1 VNVGAELLDLAL
13 RDGAR
18 GIAIVGT
25 GKNVGKTVTTRALLE
40 ALRGTCVGLTSIGR
54 DGEAVD
60 IGDALAKPR
69 LRLQPGTIVA
79 TARAVLPVSP
89 ASEILETSDLM
100 TAAGPLLYA
109 RVRAAAHYE
118 LLGAPTASGVRASL
132 EQMRALGAETTLLDG
147 AVDRVAALAGGDDAI
162 VVATGA
168 ATAATVEDAIEEARA
183 LVARLMLPKVD
194 EREPALRL
202 DGALTATMV
211 ADLAARGEKRQVVV
225 CDPTQIVLSGK
236 AFDGAMRRLTLRCE
250 RPLRVVAVTAAS
262 IGRDR
267 YFEPATF
274 ARAVALATGL
284 PTFDIYAGARA
295 A

>member
-18 GIAIVGT
+18 GIAVVGT

-89 ASEILETSDLM
+89 ASEILETGDLM

-109 RVRAAAHYE
+109 RVRVATFYE

-132 EQMRALGAETTLLDG
+132 EQMRALGADVTLLDG

-168 ATAATVEDAIEEARA
+168 ATAASVEDAVEEARA
-183 LVARLMLPKVD
+183 LVARLTVRKAD

-211 ADLAARGEKRQVVV
+211 ADLVARGEKRQIVVR
-225 CDPTQIVLSGK
+225 DPTQIALSGK

-267 YFEPATF
+267 YFEPAAF

-284 PTFDIYAGARA
+284 PTFDVYAGARA

>member
-1 VNVGAELLDLAL
+1 MNVGAELLDLAT

-18 GIAIVGT
+18 GIAVVGT
-25 GKNVGKTVTTRALLE
+25 GKNVGKTVTTRALLG

-69 LRLQPGTIVA
+69 LRLEPGTIVA

-89 ASEILETSDLM
+89 ASELLETSDLM
-100 TAAGPLLYA
+100 TAAGPLIYA
-109 RVRAAAHYE
+109 RVRAPAYYE

-132 EQMRALGAETTLLDG
+132 AQVRALGAEITLLDG
-147 AVDRVAALAGGDDAI
+147 AIDRVAALAGGDDAI

-168 ATAATVEDAIEEARA
+168 AAAATVEEAVEDVRA
-183 LVARLMLPKVD
+183 LVARLRVPRFD
-194 EREPALRL
+194 ERTPALL
-202 DGALTATMV
+202 LEGALTATLV
-211 ADLAARGEKRQVVV
+211 AELLARGETRQIVVR
-225 CDPTQIVLSGK
+225 DPTRIVLAGK
-236 AFDGAMRRLTLRCE
+236 TFDGAARRLLLRCE
-250 RPLRVVAVTAAS
+250 YPLRVVAVTVAS

-267 YFEPATF
+267 YFEPASF
-274 ARAVALATGL
+274 ARAVAQATGL
-284 PTFDIYAGARA
+284 PTFDVYAGARA

>member
-1 VNVGAELLDLAL
+1 VNAGAALLDLAL
-13 RDGAR
+13 RDGA
-18 GIAIVGT
+18 GAIAVVGT
-25 GKNVGKTVTTRALLE
+25 GKNAGKTVTTRALLE

-60 IGDALAKPR
+60 IGDAMDKPR
-69 LRLQPGTIVA
+69 LRLEPGTIVA

-109 RVRAAAHYE
+109 RVKMAAPYE
-118 LLGAPTASGVRASL
+118 LLGPPTASGVRASL
-132 EQMRALGAETTLLDG
+132 AQMRALGAAVTLLDG

-168 ATAATVEDAIEEARA
+168 ATAATVEEAVDDVRA
-183 LVARLMLPKVD
+183 LVARLSLPKVD

-211 ADLAARGEKRQVVV
+211 AALAARGETRQIVVA
-225 CDPTQIVLSGK
+225 DPTQVVLSGK

-250 RPLRVVAVTAAS
+250 RPLRVVAATVAS

-267 YFEPATF
+267 YFEPAAF
-274 ARAVALATGL
+274 ARAVAAATGL
-284 PTFDIYAGARA
+284 PTFDVYAGARA